1 MKKANLVLRILTMAL
16 LLFAFLIGLL
26 AIASSHNVPA
36 KTYWAFGTTILLLLI
51 VFIILQIKSQKK

>member
-16 LLFAFLIGLL
+16 LFFVIFIGLL

-36 KTYWAFGTTILLLLI
+36 KKHIGHLEHPFYF
-51 VFIILQIKSQKK
+51 F